1 MKRIFNLVLVVCGLI
16 LAMHLSMT
24 VYTEVKNNSRWAM
37 TEEGRTGIRVLTNR
51 MGDPFKHGGDPV
63 NSALVLDFRNNEEPA
78 TIDAVESWIY
88 FDFDGRGQTV
98 KTGWIGAGAG
108 FLVFDPNNQGLVTDG
123 RQLFGNRTFDGDP
136 RTLTGFAALAKLDDN
151 GDGLIDQRDAGWAKL
166 RVWLDKKPD
175 GLVGFNELHTLEQL
189 KIVALEL
196 KPQTVDKFLWN
207 QNYLH
212 SRASFI
218 YANGRRGHLDEI
230 FFQHQPSARKYK
242 DGPTVSPEITALAPD
257 IRGSGLMR
265 DFRVALMQSPELLS
279 LYRHF
284 QNAERQEQQD
294 LMDDILKAWSE
305 AGGIEPDLT
314 ERLGNR
320 YDVSGEC
327 LEGMEQG
334 RLDRLRVIEA
344 WSGRHFY
351 RLPHELYP
359 GQELLPGVEA
369 NEERP
374 RELKIT
380 CPNDRW
386 QSVFKNYDQL
396 SAFVYEQLLRGTR
409 LKPYYDRLDLSKKED
424 FSLVL
429 ALFDD
434 GFALNPEKTMTDLLE
449 FRLNLAW
456 GKAGI
461 KDAPALDSYIKS
473 KIEQVNLNSDQRHL
487 YDRVLALGATENY
500 TDDLEAE
507 PGETSHE
514 AEDFDQV
521 M

>member
-1 MKRIFNLVLVVCGLI
+1 MKKIFDLLLVFCGLI

-24 VYTEVKNNSRWAM
+24 VYAEVQNKSRSAM
-37 TEEGRTGIRVLTNR
+37 TEEGRTYIRKLINR
-51 MGDPFKHGGDPV
+51 MEDPFMYGGDPV

-88 FDFDGRGQTV
+88 FDFDGRGQAV
-98 KTGWIGAGAG
+98 KTGWIGPGTG
-108 FLVFDPNNQGLVTDG
+108 FLVLDSDNQGLVTDG
-123 RQLFGNRTFDGDP
+123 RQLFGNRTLDGDP

-175 GLVGFNELHTLEQL
+175 GLVGLNELYSLEQL

-196 KPQTVDKFLWN
+196 KPRAEDKFLWN

-230 FFQHQPSARKYK
+230 FFQHLPYARQYK
-242 DGPTVSPEITALAPD
+242 DGPTVSPEIVALAPD
-257 IRGSGLMR
+257 IRGSGIMR

-279 LYRHF
+279 LYRRY
-284 QNAERQEQQD
+284 QNSGRQEQLD

-305 AGGIEPDLT
+305 AGGGEPGMT
-314 ERLGNR
+314 ERIGDR
-320 YDVSGEC
+320 YDATEDDEC
-327 LEGMEQG
+327 RMEKYD
-334 RLDRLRVIEA
+334 RDRLQVIEA

-380 CPNDRW
+380 CPKDRW
-386 QSVFKNYDQL
+386 QSVFKHYDKL
-396 SAFVYEQLLRGTR
+396 STYIYEQLLRGTR
-409 LKPYYDRLDLSKKED
+409 LKPYYDRLDMSKKAD

-429 ALFDD
+429 ALFDE
-434 GFALNPEKTMTDLLE
+434 GFTLDPEKAMTDLLE
-449 FRLNLAW
+449 FRLNLAR
-456 GKAGI
+456 GKGDI
-461 KDAPALDSYIKS
+461 EDTQDLDSYIKD
-473 KIEQVNLNSDQRHL
+473 KIEQFNLSSDQSHL
-487 YDRVLALGATENY
+487 YDRFLGLGASEKNPENL
-500 TDDLEAE
+500 DAE
-507 PGETSHE
+507 PGEAAHE
-514 AEDFDQV
+514 PGAFEQI